1 MSMVIGTNVA
11 SLTAQRH
18 LENSRLDMETSMER
32 LASGTRLNS
41 ATDDAAGLTIS
52 NRMEAQVNGINQSVR
67 NANDSISLAQTA
79 EGAMG
84 EISSALSRMRTLA
97 TQSSTATYSD
107 DDRKSLN
114 FEVASLVAEISRIA
128 TDTEF
133 NGMAIMDGTYVNKD
147 TFVGTQASHVVSLSI
162 GSVGGGSLGV
172 GSGSSY
178 TTTVTGGAVTATAA
192 LAAGAISIN
201 GHNVGATVADGV
213 SQTGDSSSAIAVAA
227 AINAVSGDTKV
238 SAVAQATAVAGTAI
252 STTASTGIDV
262 AIADGGVVIN
272 GVNIGAI
279 AASTT
284 IGDRGSDVAAAINAV
299 TAQTGVTATF
309 GTDGAV
315 ALAAAD
321 GRNITVV
328 TLQAAT
334 AVATGLG
341 SGGDGSSAG
350 DTTTKKS
357 SVTLTSS
364 DSAGITVGGQAE
376 ATGGLTGALTAATAT
391 AGAGVSSIDITTQ
404 AGAKNA
410 LATLDAAISQLGTE
424 RANLGSFQ
432 NRLNHTVSNL
442 MQVAENTSAARS
454 RIADTDYAVESANLA
469 KAQVLQQ
476 AGTAMLAQANASG
489 QSVLSLLK

>member
-18 LENSRLDMETSMER
+18 LENSRLSMETSMER
-32 LASGTRLNS
+32 LASGSRLNS

-97 TQSSTATYSD
+97 TQSSTSTYSD

-128 TDTEF
+128 SDTEF
-133 NGMAIMDGTYVNKD
+133 NGMNIMDGTFVNKN
-147 TFVGTQASHVVSLSI
+147 TFVGTELSHTVSLTI
-162 GSVGGGSLGV
+162 GNVGGGSLGV

-178 TTTVTGGAVTATAA
+178 STTVTGGAVLTGNAS
-192 LAAGAISIN
+192 LAAGTVTIN
-201 GHNVGATVADGV
+201 GYNVGATVADGV
-213 SQTGDSSSAIAVAA
+213 SSVGGLASAISFAN
-227 AINAVSGDTKV
+227 AINAVSGDTGV
-238 SAVAQATAVAGTAI
+238 SAVTEATATAGIAITAHGTAI
-252 STTASTGIDV
+252 ADN
-262 AIADGGVVIN
+262 AITIN

-279 AASTT
+279 AAS
-284 IGDRGSDVAAAINAV
+284 GDAGGRGSDVAAAINAV

-309 GTDGAV
+309 GTNGAV
-315 ALAAAD
+315 ALGAAD
-321 GRNITVV
+321 GRNITVTTGTGV
-328 TLQAAT
+328 VGGISGLQAT
-334 AVATGLG
+334 VTT
-341 SGGDGSSAG
+341 
-350 DTTTKKS
+350 TTTKS
-357 SVTLTSS
+357 SVNLSSSGAAGIQVGGSSDDKAGLTS
-364 DSAGITVGGQAE
+364 AIN
-376 ATGGLTGALTAATAT
+376 AATAT

-404 AGAKNA
+404 AGALLA
-410 LATLDAAISQLGTE
+410 LATLDSAISQLGTE

>member
-1 MSMVIGTNVA
+1 MVIGTNVA

-18 LENSRLDMETSMER
+18 LENSRLDMETAMER
-32 LASGTRLNS
+32 LASGSRLNS

-97 TQSSTATYSD
+97 TQASTGTYSD

-128 TDTEF
+128 SDTEF
-133 NGMAIMDGTYVNKD
+133 NGMNILDGTYVGKD
-147 TFVGTQASHVVSLSI
+147 TFVGTQASHTVSLTI

-178 TTTVTGGAVTATAA
+178 ATEVVGTAVTATAA
-192 LAAGAISIN
+192 LAAGAITIN
-201 GHNVGATVADGV
+201 GFNVGATVADGV
-213 SQTGDSSSAIAVAA
+213 SQTGDSSSAIAVAK

-238 SAVAQATAVAGTAI
+238 SAVAQATAVAGSAVGTSSA
-252 STTASTGIDV
+252 TGFGLV
-262 AIADGGVVIN
+262 IAAGGVVIN
-272 GVNIGAI
+272 GVDIGAI
-279 AASTT
+279 GASTSVA
-284 IGDRGSDVAAAINAV
+284 DRGSDVAAAINAV
-299 TAQTGVTATF
+299 TGQTGVTATF
-309 GTDGAV
+309 GTTGAV
-315 ALAAAD
+315 QLAAVD
-321 GRNITVV
+321 GRNVSV
-328 TLQAAT
+328 TTLTAAT
-334 AVATGLG
+334 GLGTGLG
-341 SGGDGSSAG
+341 SGGAG
-350 DTTTKKS
+350 TVTTKS
-357 SVTLTSS
+357 SVTLSS
-364 DSAGITVGGQAE
+364 TDSGGITVGGQAE
-376 ATGGLTGALTAATAT
+376 ATGGFGTAGLTAATAT
-391 AGAGVSSIDITTQ
+391 AGAGVSSIDITSQ
-404 AGAKNA
+404 AGALTA

>member
-1 MSMVIGTNVA
+1 
-11 SLTAQRH
+11 
-18 LENSRLDMETSMER
+18 
-32 LASGTRLNS
+32 
-41 ATDDAAGLTIS
+41 
-52 NRMEAQVNGINQSVR
+52 VR

-97 TQSSTATYSD
+97 TQASTSTYGA

-128 TDTEF
+128 TDTKF
-133 NGMAIMDGTYVNKD
+133 NGMAIMDGTYVGKD
-147 TFVGTQASHVVSLSI
+147 TFVGTEASHVVSLTI
-162 GSVGGGSLGV
+162 GNVGGASLGV

-178 TTTVTGGAVTATAA
+178 SATLAGGAVTAVAA

-201 GHNVGATVADGV
+201 GFNVGATVADGV
-213 SQTGDSSSAIAVAA
+213 SQTGDSSSAISVAA
-227 AINAVSGDTKV
+227 AINAVSGDTNV
-238 SAVAQATAVAGTAI
+238 SAVAQATTVAGTAA
-252 STTASTGIDV
+252 TTFGT
-262 AIADGGVVIN
+262 AIASAGITIN

-279 AASTT
+279 AASTAA
-284 IGDRGSDVAAAINAV
+284 GDRGSDVAAAINAV
-299 TAQTGVTATF
+299 TGQTGVTATF
-309 GTDGAV
+309 ATTGAV
-315 ALAAAD
+315 ALSAAD

-328 TLQAAT
+328 TAADVTGDISGLQ
-334 AVATGLG
+334 TGA
-341 SGGDGSSAG
+341 DAE
-350 DTTTKKS
+350 TTVTTKS
-357 SVTLTSS
+357 SVTLSTTA
-364 DSAGITVGGQAE
+364 SAGITIGGQAE
-376 ATGGLTGALTAATAT
+376 ATGGFATAGLTAATAT

-404 AGAKNA
+404 AGALLA
-410 LATLDAAISQLGTE
+410 LATLDSAISQLGTE

>member
-32 LASGTRLNS
+32 LASGSRLNS

-97 TQSSTATYSD
+97 TQASTGTYSD

-128 TDTEF
+128 SDTEF
-133 NGMAIMDGTYVNKD
+133 NGMNILDGTYVGKD
-147 TFVGTQASHVVSLSI
+147 TFVGTQASHTVSLTI

-178 TTTVTGGAVTATAA
+178 ATEVVGTAVTASAA
-192 LAAGAISIN
+192 LAAGAITIN
-201 GHNVGATVADGV
+201 GFNVGATVADGV
-213 SQTGDSSSAIAVAA
+213 SQTGDSSSAIAVAK

-238 SAVAQATAVAGTAI
+238 SAVAQATAVTGTAVG
-252 STTASTGIDV
+252 TTGASGFAL
-262 AIADGGVVIN
+262 AIAAGGVVIN
-272 GVNIGAI
+272 GVDIGAI
-279 AASTT
+279 AASASVA
-284 IGDRGSDVAAAINAV
+284 DRGSDVAAAINAV

-315 ALAAAD
+315 ALAAVD
-321 GRNITVV
+321 GRNVTVT
-328 TLQAAT
+328 TLLAAT
-334 AVATGLG
+334 AIGTGLG
-341 SGGDGSSAG
+341 SGGAG
-350 DTTTKKS
+350 TATTKS
-357 SVTLTSS
+357 SVTLSS
-364 DSAGITVGGQAE
+364 TDSGGITVGGQAE
-376 ATGGLTGALTAATAT
+376 ATAGLTGALTAATAT

-404 AGAKNA
+404 AGALTA

>member
-1 MSMVIGTNVA
+1 MSLVIGTNVA

-18 LENSRLDMETSMER
+18 LENSRLSMETAMER
-32 LASGTRLNS
+32 LSSGSRINS
-41 ATDDAAGLTIS
+41 AMDDAAGLTIS
-52 NRMEAQVNGINQSVR
+52 NRMEAQVNSINQSVR

-97 TQSSTATYSD
+97 TQSSTGTYSD
-107 DDRKSLN
+107 SDRKSLN

-128 TDTEF
+128 SDTQF
-133 NGMAIMDGTYVNKD
+133 NGMAIMDGTFVGKD
-147 TFVGTQASHVVSLSI
+147 TFVGTLASHTVSLTI
-162 GSVGGGSLGV
+162 GDVGGGSLGV

-178 TTTVTGGAVTATAA
+178 STTVTGGAVTATAA
-192 LAAGAISIN
+192 LAAGAITIN
-201 GHNVGATVADGV
+201 GFNVGATAADGV
-213 SQTGDSSSAIAVAA
+213 SSTGDSSSAIAVAK

-238 SAVAQATAVAGTAI
+238 SAVVQATAVSGTAI
-252 STTASTGIDV
+252 SSTASTGIDV
-262 AIADGGVVIN
+262 AIASGGVVIN

-299 TAQTGVTATF
+299 TGQTGVTATF

-321 GRNITVV
+321 GRNITVT
-328 TLQAAT
+328 TLSAAT

-341 SGGDGSSAG
+341 SGGAAV
-350 DTTTKKS
+350 TTTKS
-357 SVTLTSS
+357 SVTLSS
-364 DSAGITVGGQAE
+364 TDSAGITIGGQAE
-376 ATGGLTGALTAATAT
+376 ATAGLTGALTAATAT
-391 AGAGVSSIDITTQ
+391 AGAGVSSIDITSQ
-404 AGAKNA
+404 AGALNA
-410 LATLDAAISQLGTE
+410 LATLDAAISQIGTE

-442 MQVAENTSAARS
+442 MQVAENTSAAKS
-454 RIADTDYAVESANLA
+454 RISDTDYAVESANLA